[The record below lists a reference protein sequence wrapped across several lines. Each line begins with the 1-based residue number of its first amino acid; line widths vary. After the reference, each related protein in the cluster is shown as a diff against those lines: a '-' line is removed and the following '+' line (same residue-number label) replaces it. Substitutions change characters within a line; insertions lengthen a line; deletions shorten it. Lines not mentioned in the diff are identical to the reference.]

1 MPRRT
6 TSVYPVA
13 LKAMGMKR
21 RGRSEAAGVA
31 LDLHN
36 AEAVRGAYERMSQ
49 SLGLGMSESL
59 VQVMTAPGLETAVGI
74 HHDSTFGPVVT
85 FGLGGAFA
93 AAIADTA
100 TRVTPL
106 TDRDAVDLVRSA
118 RAWSVLADSDYA
130 IAAVEDLLLRVGL
143 LADLVPEVAE
153 LTMNPVLISTTSATA
168 VDLSIRVARPSANP
182 TPAFAADAQAGSR
195 GSPSTR
201 SPMMLRSTF
210 EVPPMIVYAGE

>member
-1 MPRRT
+1 
-6 TSVYPVA
+6 
-13 LKAMGMKR
+13 
-21 RGRSEAAGVA
+21 
-31 LDLHN
+31 
-36 AEAVRGAYERMSQ
+36 
-49 SLGLGMSESL
+49 
-59 VQVMTAPGLETAVGI
+59 MTAPGLETSVGI

-182 TPAFAADAQAGSR
+182 NPASR
-195 GSPSTR
+195 R
-201 SPMMLRSTF
+201 MLRP
-210 EVPPMIVYAGE
+210 VPAEAPAPARR